1 VAVKS
6 VDVLDGEWLGSAES
20 NMIIRFIIW
29 GMLGWCGEII
39 WTAIREKL
47 SRQQRDWKLRGTTY
61 LWMFPLYGLIGP
73 LYEPVHSS
81 VRAWPWPL
89 RGVIYMSGFWAVE
102 YLTGWL
108 LKHLIGACPW
118 DYSHARWHVH
128 GFIRLDYG
136 PVWFLV
142 GLGLEPVHDLLVQLT
157 PGIQQALIR

>member
-1 VAVKS
+1 
-6 VDVLDGEWLGSAES
+6 
-20 NMIIRFIIW
+20 MILRFIIY

-39 WTAIREKL
+39 WTATGEKL
-47 SRQQRDWKLRGTTY
+47 SGQQRGWNFRGTTY
-61 LWMFPLYGLIGP
+61 LWMFPLYGLIAP
-73 LYEPVHSS
+73 LYEPVHNAL
-81 VRAWPWPL
+81 RAWAWPL
-89 RGVIYMSGFWAVE
+89 RGVVYMLGFWAME

-108 LKHLIGACPW
+108 LKRVIGVCPW

-157 PGIQQALIR
+157 PAIQQALISR